1 VECVEDEG
9 LIHHQWVYLQG
20 PNRACLQTSEAEQA
34 VNSAHPQ
41 QDPSA
46 FEGDAQPGLDGPS
59 DLVDSCSKEQVQGQA
74 SSTKGSTGGT
84 KPAAQFKR
92 SGGAQNNPQN
102 KKGQKTLTGFFLPK
116 A

>member
-1 VECVEDEG
+1 VECCDDEG
-9 LIHHQWVYLQG
+9 LINHQWVYLQG
-20 PNRACLQTSEAEQA
+20 PNRACIQTSKAEQA

-46 FEGDAQPGLDGPS
+46 FEGDAQPS
-59 DLVDSCSKEQVQGQA
+59 DLVDACGKEQVQGQA

-116 A
+116 G